1 MATHQS
7 HGGAVERAERFV
19 SFGDVTC
26 DICAGLEKDERPDE
40 GEFWP
45 DEPVSFI
52 NADADMAVDFW
63 NLTVCDHHT
72 PRNAPQEAT
81 HFVRFDTYNKEE
93 HHMNS
98 AVGREAIEVYE
109 L

>member
-1 MATHQS
+1 MSVQHDA
-7 HGGAVERAERFV
+7 AVKRAEGFI
-19 SFGDVTC
+19 SYGHPTC
-26 DICAGLEKDERPDE
+26 DICYGMDANERPEE

-45 DEPVSFI
+45 EEPVSFL

-63 NLTVCDHHT
+63 SLTVCDYHT
-72 PRNAPQEAT
+72 PRDAPADAT
-81 HFVRFDTYNKEE
+81 HYVKFHTFRKED

-98 AVGREAIEVYE
+98 AVGREAIEVYK

>member
-1 MATHQS
+1 MAVTTD
-7 HGGAVERAERFV
+7 AVVERAENFV
-19 SFGDVTC
+19 SYGHPTC
-26 DICAGLEKDERPDE
+26 DICSGMSADERPEE
-40 GEFWP
+40 GDFWP

-52 NADADMAVDFW
+52 NADADMAVEFW

-72 PRNAPQEAT
+72 PRNAPDEAT
-81 HFVRFDTYNKEE
+81 HYIKFRTFHKGD